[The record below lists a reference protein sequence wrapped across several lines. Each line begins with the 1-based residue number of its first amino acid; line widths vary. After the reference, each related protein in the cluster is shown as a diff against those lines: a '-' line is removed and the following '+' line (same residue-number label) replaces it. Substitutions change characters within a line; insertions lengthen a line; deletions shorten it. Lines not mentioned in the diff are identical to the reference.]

1 MVSNVFMLLHIQM
14 FESMRLIYMGAI
26 CISFDNHVSAK
37 RVIVHV
43 TVNTSLTKD
52 HLLANHIA

>member
-1 MVSNVFMLLHIQM
+1 MLLHIQM